1 MENNK
6 IDELKKEWAND
17 NKMPLRAYSAGSHI
31 KAGWICIKG
40 HRWKAEIRSRFNGT
54 GCPYCSGRYAIPGE
68 TDLKTVNPELA
79 SQWDMG
85 RNDGLM
91 PEDVTAFS
99 NRKVWWTCKKGH
111 HWQASVAKR
120 SMGKMCPYCGH
131 KRADEKNNLAVYFP
145 KIAAEWDKERNARK
159 ASDILPYSNAYAWWI
174 CRKGHSWRATVNSR
188 TRKTRP
194 NGCPYCSGR
203 AVIAG
208 ETDLATTDP
217 ELAEEWNK
225 DRNIITPDKVSR
237 FSHKKIY
244 WNCPKGHVYKMMV
257 ANRSQGKGCS
267 ICYKR
272 RMKYGRF

>member
-79 SQWDMG
+79 AQWDMG

-217 ELAEEWNK
+217 KLAEEWNN
-225 DRNIITPDKVSR
+225 DRNLITPDQISR
-237 FSHKKIY
+237 FSHKKVY

-257 ANRSQGKGCS
+257 ANRSLGKACP

-272 RMKYGRF
+272 RMKYGRI